1 MKANSMKTIGKRLTF
16 LILIMCVAVSI
27 SAQSYQLSGCVQDE
41 NNQPVEVAN
50 ILLKQAK
57 DSTYLTGMLTDAQGC
72 FTFTQPKG
80 EYLLHITLIGC
91 EDIYLPVSLQGN
103 KNVGMLTLKSSSTFL
118 NEVTVTAARPVIK
131 RLVDRVVFDTHNAI
145 ATAGGNALDLLR
157 EVQSGKHSFH
167 ISPNMPSC
175 CLQTSTDCLLHDS
188 HYVFLSNPP
197 IAHSSIHKE

>member
-1 MKANSMKTIGKRLTF
+1 MKTIGKRLTF

-145 ATAGGNALDLLR
+145 ATAGVPWRAFRPLR
-157 EVQSGKHSFH
+157 AFPPRPSPSSPWGCGWSFWRP
-167 ISPNMPSC
+167 SP
-175 CLQTSTDCLLHDS
+175 L
-188 HYVFLSNPP
+188 FPP
-197 IAHSSIHKE
+197 FWPWERSF